1 MWYYLYKIS
10 DGELISDSSTPIEAQ
25 TGRDVKEFA
34 DRQSGAWNNQTLEFG
49 PYPPSRVIPLSDFID
64 LFTSKEQEDLIEATK
79 TIKKAA
85 TFVEVLKLKG
95 IADLDSTF
103 IQVAIV
109 SMEGA
114 PTNILSEGRAAE
126 ILA

>member
-1 MWYYLYKIS
+1 MIYN
-10 DGELISDSSTPIEAQ
+10 LIETATGRNHSQSSTPIPDPKAGYHVVE
-25 TGRDVKEFA
+25 TA
-34 DRQSGAWNNQTLEFG
+34 DNVGVWNESTLVFD
-49 PYPPSRVIPLSDFID
+49 PYPPNRVISVGDFID
-64 LFTSKEQEDLIEATK
+64 RFTPKEQEDLIEATK

-109 SMEGA
+109 SMEGE
-114 PTNILSEGRAAE
+114 PTNILAVGRAAE